1 MTSQNAKIQDLVELY
16 LTSKGSAVSSRPH
29 LDEDTL
35 SAFVEGSLGD
45 REITPV
51 MSHLVD
57 CSFCRNITVELFS
70 LETAFADTPIEP
82 VREHAEP
89 ARISEVLS
97 GLFSKI
103 FGTSDG
109 AVFAHQ
115 ERPDEEKKEASEPEE
130 ENKD

>member
-1 MTSQNAKIQDLVELY
+1 MSSHTAKIEKLVELY

-35 SAFVEGSLGD
+35 SAFVEGALGD
-45 REITPV
+45 REIQPV

-70 LETAFADTPIEP
+70 LEAAFADTANEP
-82 VREHAEP
+82 SLAPAEP
-89 ARISEVLS
+89 TRISEVLS
-97 GLFSKI
+97 SLFSKI

-115 ERPDEEKKEASEPEE
+115 EKPEGDEKKPSEE
-130 ENKD
+130 EADDQK